1 VLGRSEKTLV
11 EAVLRRDRKATAEF
25 VTLYADAVYAYIRHR
40 LIPRVDLVDDLM
52 QEIFLAAWQYLPS
65 YRGESS
71 LEGWL
76 LGIARHKIEDY
87 YRDRLRLTSAWGE
100 DTELKYPGSMVFPE
114 WDELLD
120 DEASQKRARRILTG
134 LPEAYRLA
142 LLWRYWEYRST
153 REMAV
158 ATGKTEKSLER
169 LLSRARAQ
177 FKMRWNNG

>member
-1 VLGRSEKTLV
+1 M

-25 VTLYADAVYAYIRHR
+25 VTLYADTVYAYIRHR
-40 LIPRVDLVDDLM
+40 LAPRIDLVDDLM
-52 QEIFLAAWQYLPS
+52 QDIFLAAWQYLPR

-76 LGIARHKIEDY
+76 LGIARHKIEDH

-100 DTELKYPGSMVFPE
+100 DTEISYPGLTVFPE
-114 WDELLD
+114 WDESLD
-120 DEASQKRARRILTG
+120 DEAAQKRARRILTG

-142 LLWRYWEYRST
+142 LLWRYWEQRST

-158 ATGKTEKSLER
+158 ATSKTEKSLER
-169 LLSRARAQ
+169 LLARARAQ